1 MTTILVDTHVLHWWT
16 AEPKRLSRAA
26 SRAIASADEVAVADI
41 TWSELAQL
49 EARARILVQTS
60 VGSWLAALAAVVR
73 TVPIPPA
80 VAEVA
85 ARLPATFPGDPGE
98 PGDPADR
105 LIYATAVEHGW
116 RLVTKDARMHGH
128 PVPTPVTTW

>member
-1 MTTILVDTHVLHWWT
+1 MSTVLVDTHVLHWWT
-16 AEPKRLSRAA
+16 AEPKRLSRVA

-41 TWSELAQL
+41 TWWELAQL

-60 VGSWLAALAAVVR
+60 AHAWLAQLAAVVR
-73 TVPIPPA
+73 SIPISP
-80 VAEVA
+80 VIAEVA
-85 ARLPATFPGDPGE
+85 ARLPATF

-116 RLVTKDARMHGH
+116 RLVTKDARLQAH
-128 PVPTPVTTW
+128 PVPTPVTIW

>member
-1 MTTILVDTHVLHWWT
+1 VSTVLVDTHVLHWWT

-26 SRAIASADEVAVADI
+26 FRAIASADEVAVADI
-41 TWSELAQL
+41 TWWELAQL

-73 TVPIPPA
+73 TIPISPA

-85 ARLPATFPGDPGE
+85 ARLPVTF

-116 RLVTKDARMHGH
+116 RLVTKDARLQAH
-128 PVPTPVTTW
+128 PVPTPVTIW